1 MSFTTISV
9 IGLGYIGLPTAA
21 AFASRQ
27 KKVIGVD
34 VNKLAVETINRGEI
48 HIVEPD
54 LDTLVKVAVENGY
67 LQAMTKPVPADAF
80 LIAVPTP
87 FKGDHEPD
95 LTYVQAAAA
104 SIAPVLKKGDLVILE
119 STSPVGATEQ
129 MAEWLAE
136 ARADLTFPQQVGET
150 ADINIVYC
158 PERVLPGQVVVE
170 LIKNDR
176 VIGGMTPVCSARASE
191 LYNIFLEGECVVTN
205 SRTAEMCKLTENS
218 FRDVNIAFA
227 NELSLICAEQNINV
241 WELIRLANRHP
252 RVNILQPGP
261 GVGGHCIAV
270 DPWFIVAQNPQQAR
284 LIHTAR
290 LVNDGKP
297 LWVVDQVKAAV
308 ADYLVQTDK
317 RASEVTVAC
326 FGLAFKP
333 DIDDL
338 RESPA
343 VGITSMIAQWN
354 SGVTLVVEPNVK
366 HLPSALAGQVK
377 LVDTL
382 SALKEADVLV
392 MLVDHRQFKA
402 INPEDVKQPWVIDTK
417 GVWR

>member
-27 KKVIGVD
+27 KKVIGID

-54 LDTLVKVAVENGY
+54 LDSLVKVAVENGY

-95 LTYVQAAAA
+95 LAYVQAAAA

-129 MAEWLAE
+129 MAEWLADV
-136 ARADLTFPQQVGET
+136 RPDLTFPQQVGET
-150 ADINIVYC
+150 ADINIAYC

-191 LYNIFLEGECVVTN
+191 LYKIFLEGECVVTN

-297 LWVVDQVKAAV
+297 LWVVDRVKAAV
-308 ADYLVQTDK
+308 ADYLAQTDK

-354 SGVTLVVEPNVK
+354 TGVTLAVEPNVK
-366 HLPSALAGQVK
+366 HLPSVLAGQVK
-377 LVDTL
+377 LVDTS

-402 INPEDVKQPWVIDTK
+402 VNPEDVKQQWVIDTK